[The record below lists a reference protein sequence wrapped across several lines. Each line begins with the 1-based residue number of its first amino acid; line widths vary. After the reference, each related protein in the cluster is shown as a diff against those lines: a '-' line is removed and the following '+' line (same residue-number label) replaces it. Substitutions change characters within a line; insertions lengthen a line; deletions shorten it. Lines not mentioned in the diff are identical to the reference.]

1 LAEQAKTTITTNM
14 NTLVWDIINTK
25 SILPSWWNIFK
36 NIYIYIFPLCYYVI
50 FHSELRVYLRL
61 MRG

>member
-14 NTLVWDIINTK
+14 TTLVWDIINTK
-25 SILPSWWNIFK
+25 SILPVDEIFLR
-36 NIYIYIFPLCYYVI
+36 IYIYIFPLCHYVI

-61 MRG
+61 MCG